1 MDDVIP
7 YQQVVFVKSPVPKLQ
22 DDRLE
27 PDMGLLYV
35 ASYLKRHAAP
45 VETIYID
52 LSIDDISLLFS
63 YVNTCRVF
71 CFSTFTANYCITK
84 GIVEKLRKRGEKD
97 TLFIAGGHHASA
109 LPDEVSDDFDY
120 VIVGEGELAMTKLLL
135 DLRDKRLSTSRI
147 IIGDCI
153 KNLDDAGW
161 LDYSMVKM
169 DQYTR
174 TVNGERSISILTSR
188 GCPYRCNYCNSFL
201 MKAYKTVR
209 FRSAKDV
216 ADEVLYLN
224 QQFGINSFRI
234 QDDIFSINK
243 ARLKRLADLLD
254 PFNFSFRCF
263 ARIDN
268 IDNETIDYFKRIGV
282 FHLSFGIES
291 GSQKI
296 LDLMNKGITV
306 NQIKEGLKLVKKHGF
321 KCRVYLIVGYPGE
334 TEETIDETIDL
345 IKEVKPDDISIYPLI
360 PYPGTPLFH
369 YPERFNITY
378 INKDFSNYYQIFG
391 EKDSGYVFETKD
403 MDIAQLKRFRQRL
416 VDGLA
421 GFCPW
426 AIDDVA
432 NR

>member
-153 KNLDDAGW
+153 KKLDDAGW

-306 NQIKEGLKLVKKHGF
+306 NQIKEGLKLVKKHCF